1 MDDRSQ
7 FGRCSKD
14 NATSNENA
22 KARKEGLNTTSGT

>member
-1 MDDRSQ
+1 MDNSPQ

-22 KARKEGLNTTSGT
+22 KAREQGLNATSGT